1 MSITSSS
8 SPSKTSFLDPTSPFD
23 PLDKNNYSSGN
34 PLLEGGN
41 GRSSSFTKKIPTFI
55 SFFLIGISSWLL
67 VTGIFTECNVLAKT
81 APEGKKIFAAS
92 DLAIEMGNIV
102 PFIEP

>member
-23 PLDKNNYSSGN
+23 PLDKNNYSGN

-41 GRSSSFTKKIPTFI
+41 GRSSSFKKKIPTLI

-92 DLAIEMGNIV
+92 DLAINL
-102 PFIEP
+102 